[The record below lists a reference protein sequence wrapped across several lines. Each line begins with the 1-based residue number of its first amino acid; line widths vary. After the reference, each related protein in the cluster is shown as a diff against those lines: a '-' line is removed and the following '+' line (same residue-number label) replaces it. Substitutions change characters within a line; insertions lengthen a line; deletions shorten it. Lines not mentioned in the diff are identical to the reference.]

1 MVEDWKTI
9 KTSDQM
15 NALLQ
20 AWKLTNR
27 CIKWWSIFLVCLL
40 FIAAVAMM
48 FGALTLEVNLDLV
61 IVIVDIVVIVDIIIG
76 FIVIGVAFIA
86 FIAFVVVI
94 VGVAVINFAM
104 VFAVGANDIKQF
116 HKVEVIRSTRQRVSN
131 HNSDKK

>member
-15 NALLQ
+15 NALQQ

-61 IVIVDIVVIVDIIIG
+61 IVDNLTNPILALLFFALVLL
-76 FIVIGVAFIA
+76 GVAYPIFFAIA
-86 FIAFVVVI
+86 LPI
-94 VGVAVINFAM
+94 VFLLR
-104 VFAVGANDIKQF
+104 FRANKRIDAI
-116 HKVEVIRSTRQRVSN
+116 
-131 HNSDKK
+131 DD